1 MSNIEVWDNKY
12 SILLNDLLE
21 ELESNNSLYEQWDY
35 FEFDP
40 RIKSIVKTKIQE
52 AALWCLL
59 LKKQEQ
65 WK

>member
-1 MSNIEVWDNKY
+1 MSNIEPWDNKY
-12 SILLNDLLE
+12 SILLNDLME
-21 ELESNNSLYEQWDY
+21 ELKKTETLYESWDY

-40 RIKSIVKTKIQE
+40 RIKSIVLTKIQE

-65 WK
+65 WI